1 MYSNSAERH
10 PYPQSHSTAP
20 STIRNPFS
28 KENHPQFSNPV
39 EDLGGTEA
47 VPQPDFAA
55 LKGENRVMALG
66 G

>member
-28 KENHPQFSNPV
+28 KENHPQFGNPV
-39 EDLGGTEA
+39 GDLGGTKA
-47 VPQPDFAA
+47 VPQLDFAA
-55 LKGENRVMALG
+55 LEGEIRVMAIG

>member
-10 PYPQSHSTAP
+10 PYPQSQSTAP

-28 KENHPQFSNPV
+28 KENHPQFDPV

-55 LKGENRVMALG
+55 LEGENRVMALG
-66 G
+66 K

>member
-28 KENHPQFSNPV
+28 KENHPQFGNPV
-39 EDLGGTEA
+39 GDLGGTEA
-47 VPQPDFAA
+47 VPLPDFAA
-55 LKGENRVMALG
+55 LEEENWVVDLG